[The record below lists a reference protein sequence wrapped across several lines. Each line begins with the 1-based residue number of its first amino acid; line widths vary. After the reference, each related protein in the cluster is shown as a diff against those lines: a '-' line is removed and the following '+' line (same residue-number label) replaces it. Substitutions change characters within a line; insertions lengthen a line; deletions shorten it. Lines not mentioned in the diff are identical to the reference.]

1 MSLTNQ
7 KAEELDTC
15 IELKKNSYQWRC
27 LGVKMIN
34 SFDPSQETL
43 EEYLRRIHLKDNLKL
58 EWNNDQEKEKK
69 FRDLWQQ
76 DR

>member
-1 MSLTNQ
+1 
-7 KAEELDTC
+7 
-15 IELKKNSYQWRC
+15 
-27 LGVKMIN
+27 MIN

-69 FRDLWQQ
+69 FRDVWQQ

>member
-1 MSLTNQ
+1 
-7 KAEELDTC
+7 
-15 IELKKNSYQWRC
+15 
-27 LGVKMIN
+27 MIN